1 MSHSVAFP
9 GLSEEQAKTVYNQI
23 AKLRSIGIDRAG
35 SSLRKFVGD
44 EQTVRVALVLIADDP
59 TQMRLVAH
67 IPTIVLEDLRC
78 AKLVSARMSDQV
90 REVSRASTV
99 SHVSKEEFD
108 KLVAVVIEFSS
119 QLAET
124 QTSTVGEIG
133 GMLGDQ
139 VKTHHDVQV
148 MIHGQQEIFKSVEMR
163 MSSFEA
169 VIKNVA
175 VSIGGIQNA
184 INRLCKYVQS
194 WSITTGYIDKDAELE
209 RGIGQSLFRRY

>member
-1 MSHSVAFP
+1 
-9 GLSEEQAKTVYNQI
+9 
-23 AKLRSIGIDRAG
+23 
-35 SSLRKFVGD
+35 
-44 EQTVRVALVLIADDP
+44 
-59 TQMRLVAH
+59 
-67 IPTIVLEDLRC
+67 
-78 AKLVSARMSDQV
+78 
-90 REVSRASTV
+90 
-99 SHVSKEEFD
+99 VSKEEFD